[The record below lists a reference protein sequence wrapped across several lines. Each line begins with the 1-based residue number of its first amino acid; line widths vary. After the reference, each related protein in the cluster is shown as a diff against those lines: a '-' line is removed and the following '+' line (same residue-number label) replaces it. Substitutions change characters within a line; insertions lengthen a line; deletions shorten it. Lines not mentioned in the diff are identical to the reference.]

1 MSYLILNMC
10 NMIYNPFIT
19 TKVGPLP
26 FHVQYNY
33 INFSPDSYRKLSSK
47 ITDEASKEKKQE
59 KLLRHLTIIIHT
71 RTCYSMVCQICF
83 EYAVM
88 ISIFYSINNVFFGF
102 NNRTS
107 QEYYVVHPATSE
119 EKHLVCMN
127 NACPWWEKCE

>member
-1 MSYLILNMC
+1 MSYLILNMY
-10 NMIYNPFIT
+10 NVIYNTFIT
-19 TKVGPLP
+19 TKISPLP

-33 INFSPDSYRKLSSK
+33 INFSPDSYRKLSSE
-47 ITDEASKEKKQE
+47 ITDEASKTE

-71 RTCYSMVCQICF
+71 RTCYSMFCQICF
-83 EYAVM
+83 EYDVL
-88 ISIFYSINNVFFGF
+88 IRIFYSINNVFFGF

-127 NACPWWEKCE
+127 NVCPW